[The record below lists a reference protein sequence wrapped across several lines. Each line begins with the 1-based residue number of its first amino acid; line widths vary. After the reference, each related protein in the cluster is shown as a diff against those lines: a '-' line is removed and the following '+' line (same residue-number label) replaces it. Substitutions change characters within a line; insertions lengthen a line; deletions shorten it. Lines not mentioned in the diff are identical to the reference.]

1 MLYHY
6 TFNTYSGRST
16 LEDKVLRAFLKDTFL
31 EISRQKGFQIIEC
44 EILADHV
51 HILIEHSY
59 TMSTSQVM
67 KLLKGI
73 SSRRL
78 FQEYPTNRFYHKK
91 LWGRSFN
98 ARKLSG
104 EEKEAVINYIKNQR
118 DERGI
123 DKRY

>member
-6 TFNTYSGRST
+6 TFRTYLGRPT
-16 LEDKVLRAFLKDTFL
+16 LEDAELRAFLKGVFL
-31 EISRQKGFQIIEC
+31 EIAKQKGFQIIEC
-44 EILADHV
+44 EVLADHV

-59 TMSTSQVM
+59 VLSTSQAM

-78 FQEYPTNRFYHKK
+78 FQAYPTNRFHHRK

-104 EEKEAVINYIKNQR
+104 EEKETVINYIKAQR
-118 DERGI
+118 DEAGV
-123 DKRY
+123 DKRF